1 MSQQSKSGA
10 AALWAN
16 MSAQCSKLCPERE
29 IFLRSGGQVK
39 FIRISR
45 QAQLVAAGLVSFA
58 LIGWAGLTL
67 SMAASS
73 ARMEQ
78 DRVALTAQGK
88 AVANTASQ
96 VATYRKSV
104 DQLAHEL
111 EERQDFMDDLYR
123 THFGKEDAAPAQDVV
138 GKPDAGTKAH
148 KLDTKISSAPEA
160 APLLQIDARQ
170 RRFAALLTSA
180 VQQRADKAAAAIR
193 SFGLNPD
200 SLARSAARAQNRATG
215 GPFVPWEGQDAMP
228 GEFEKLAKAL
238 SRMEF
243 LEASLLAIPSG
254 KPTATPMLS
263 SSYGYRSDPF
273 NGHAAFHAGLDFPGS
288 MGQPILAAASGKVSF
303 VGQRSGYGN
312 VVEVTHGN
320 GLMTRYAHLSGF
332 DARVGQP
339 VARGEKIARM
349 GSTGRSTGPHLH
361 FEVRVNG
368 NPINPRRFLEARKD
382 VLQIQQIATARLAEV
397 GDRG

>member
-1 MSQQSKSGA
+1 MGA
-10 AALWAN
+10 ARLWAR
-16 MSAQCSKLCPERE
+16 MTAQCAKLCPERE

-45 QAQLVAAGLVSFA
+45 RAQLAAASLLSCA
-58 LIGWAGLTL
+58 LIGGSGLTL
-67 SMAASS
+67 SMAVGSAKAEQERASL
-73 ARMEQ
+73 A
-78 DRVALTAQGK
+78 AQGK
-88 AVANTASQ
+88 AVATAASQ

-104 DQLAHEL
+104 DQLAQEL

-123 THFGKEDAAPAQDVV
+123 THFGKEDAAPAPNIV
-138 GKPDAGTKAH
+138 GKADAQTKTGAH
-148 KLDTKISSAPEA
+148 KLDTKISAAPEA
-160 APLLQIDARQ
+160 APLLKIDARQ
-170 RRFAALLTSA
+170 RRFAALLTNA

-200 SLARSAARAQNRATG
+200 SLARKAARSQG

-228 GEFEKLAKAL
+228 DEFEKLAQAL

-320 GLMTRYAHLSGF
+320 GLMTRYAHLSRF
-332 DARVGQP
+332 DARIGQS

-368 NPINPRRFLEARKD
+368 NAINPRRFLEARKD
-382 VLQIQQIATARLAEV
+382 VLQIQQIATARLADV

>member
-1 MSQQSKSGA
+1 MSQQSKTGA
-10 AALWAN
+10 AALWAR
-16 MSAQCSKLCPERE
+16 MTAQCSKLCPERE

-45 QAQLVAAGLVSFA
+45 KAQLVAAGLVSSA

-73 ARMEQ
+73 ARIEQ
-78 DRVALTAQGK
+78 DRAALTAQGK
-88 AVANTASQ
+88 AVASTASQ

-104 DQLAHEL
+104 DQLVHEL

-138 GKPDAGTKAH
+138 GKADAGTRAH
-148 KLDTKISSAPEA
+148 KLDTRISSAPEA
-160 APLLQIDARQ
+160 APLLQLDARQ
-170 RRFAALLTSA
+170 RRFAALLTGA

-200 SLARSAARAQNRATG
+200 SLARNAARAQG

-320 GLMTRYAHLSGF
+320 GLMTRYAHLSAF

-339 VARGEKIARM
+339 VTRGEKIARM

-382 VLQIQQIATARLAEV
+382 VLQIQQIATARLADV
-397 GDRG
+397 GNRG

>member
-1 MSQQSKSGA
+1 MT
-10 AALWAN
+10 
-16 MSAQCSKLCPERE
+16 AQCSKLCPERE

-45 QAQLVAAGLVSFA
+45 RAQIVTGGLLASA

-67 SMAASS
+67 SMAAGS
-73 ARMEQ
+73 AAMARE
-78 DRVALTAQGK
+78 RAALAVQGK
-88 AVANTASQ
+88 AVASTASK
-96 VATYRKSV
+96 VEGYRQSV

-111 EERQDFMDDLYR
+111 EQRQDFMDDLYR
-123 THFGKEDAAPAQDVV
+123 THFGKEGPAPQQDVV
-138 GKPDAGTKAH
+138 GKPDAETRNGAH
-148 KLDTKISSAPEA
+148 KLNARISTAPEA

-170 RRFAALLTSA
+170 RRFAALLTGA

-200 SLARSAARAQNRATG
+200 SLARPKGRWAGRAQNRAMG
-215 GPFVPWEGQDAMP
+215 GPFVPWEGQDALP

-288 MGQPILAAASGKVSF
+288 IGQPILAAASGKVSF

-320 GLMTRYAHLSGF
+320 GLMTRYAHLSAF
-332 DARVGQP
+332 NAHVGQQ
-339 VARGEKIARM
+339 VTRGDRIARM

-382 VLQIQQIATARLAEV
+382 VLQIQQVATARLADV
-397 GDRG
+397 GNRG

>member
-1 MSQQSKSGA
+1 MT
-10 AALWAN
+10 ALF
-16 MSAQCSKLCPERE
+16 PERE
-29 IFLRSGGQVK
+29 IFLRSGGEVK
-39 FIRISR
+39 FIRVSR
-45 QAQLVAAGLVSFA
+45 RVQLTAAAVVSIA
-58 LIGWAGLTL
+58 LLGWAGLTL
-67 SMAASS
+67 SMAIENAKV
-73 ARMEQ
+73 AQ
-78 DRVALTAQGK
+78 DRAALSAQGK
-88 AVANTASQ
+88 AIASTASQ

-104 DQLAHEL
+104 DQLAQEL
-111 EERQDFMDDLYR
+111 EQRQDFMDDLYR
-123 THFGKEDAAPAQDVV
+123 THFGKEGETAAAPAAAIV
-138 GKPDAGTKAH
+138 GAPEKGAGTGEH
-148 KLDTKISSAPEA
+148 KLNTKISVAPEA
-160 APLLQIDARQ
+160 APLLQIDSRQ
-170 RRFAALLTSA
+170 RRFAALLTGA

-200 SLARSAARAQNRATG
+200 TLARSAARAQNRALG

-243 LEASLLAIPSG
+243 LESSLLAIPSG

-273 NGHAAFHAGLDFPGS
+273 NGHAAFHAGLDFPGHN
-288 MGQPILAAASGKVSF
+288 GQPILAAATGRVSF

-320 GLMTRYAHLSGF
+320 GIMTRYAHLSGF
-332 DARVGQP
+332 DARVGQQ
-339 VARGEKIARM
+339 VLRGDRIARM

-382 VLQIQQIATARLAEV
+382 ILQIQQVATARLADV

>member
-1 MSQQSKSGA
+1 MST
-10 AALWAN
+10 
-16 MSAQCSKLCPERE
+16 LCPERE
-29 IFLRSGGQVK
+29 VFLRSGGQVK

-45 QAQLVAAGLVSFA
+45 RAQLATAAILSIA
-58 LIGWAGLTL
+58 LLGWAGLTL

-73 ARMEQ
+73 AQMER

-88 AVANTASQ
+88 AVASTASK
-96 VATYRKSV
+96 VETYRKSV

-123 THFGKEDAAPAQDVV
+123 THFGKEGTAPSGGDVV
-138 GKPDAGTKAH
+138 GAPDSETKAAAH
-148 KLDTKISSAPEA
+148 KLSTRISAVPEA
-160 APLLQIDARQ
+160 SPLLKLDARQ

-180 VQQRADKAAAAIR
+180 VLQRADKAAAAIR

-200 SLARSAARAQNRATG
+200 ALARSAARAQG
-215 GPFVPWEGQDAMP
+215 GPFVPWSGQDAMP
-228 GEFEKLAKAL
+228 DEFEKLAKAL
-238 SRMEF
+238 SRMEL
-243 LEASLLAIPSG
+243 LESSLLTIPSG

-288 MGQPILAAASGKVSF
+288 YGQPILAAASGKVSF

-320 GLMTRYAHLSGF
+320 GIMTRYAHLSGF
-332 DARVGQP
+332 VAHVGEQ
-339 VARGEKIARM
+339 VTRGEKIARM
-349 GSTGRSTGPHLH
+349 GSTGRSTGTHLH

-368 NPINPRRFLEARKD
+368 NPINPRRFIEARKD
-382 VLQIQQIATARLAEV
+382 VLQIQQIATARLADV
-397 GDRG
+397 GNRG